1 MLIIKGKFPIFNLP
15 ALLLALLL
23 AAGSPARA
31 ADARAG
37 AVAPD
42 VVAAEFYGWYLEALS
57 ADQDP
62 LSDRYDTF
70 TRYVTKELAARLVE
84 RLQGGRLPQRDY
96 FTQSARYRPA
106 WRRSVHAA
114 TMRRRAGAAD
124 VLVTLGGGGESGE
137 DDGPRQVL
145 ALAMVLENGSWKIRQ
160 VVSVDASRSS
170 AEQPAI

>member
-42 VVAAEFYGWYLEALS
+42 VVAAEFYGWYLDTLF

-62 LSDRYDTF
+62 LSDRYDRF
-70 TRYVTKELAARLVE
+70 NAYVAQDLTKSLVD
-84 RLQGGRLPQRDY
+84 RLQKKPPPQGDY
-96 FTQSARYRPA
+96 FLQAAAYQPA
-106 WRRSVHAA
+106 WRRGVHAA
-114 TMRRRAGAAD
+114 LLRRDRASAE
-124 VLVTLGGGGESGE
+124 VLVTLGGE
-137 DDGPRQVL
+137 DAPTQ
-145 ALAMVLENGSWKIRQ
+145 ALLLTMVLERGAWKIRR
-160 VVSVDASRSS
+160 VAPAERGLSESS
-170 AEQPAI
+170 AEQPVI